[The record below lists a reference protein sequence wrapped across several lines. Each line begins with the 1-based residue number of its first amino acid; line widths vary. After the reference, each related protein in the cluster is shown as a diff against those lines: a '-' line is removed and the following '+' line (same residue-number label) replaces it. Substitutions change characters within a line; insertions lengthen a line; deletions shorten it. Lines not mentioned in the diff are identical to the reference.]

1 MIGLAFRRD
10 GVAVYP
16 VAPVAALWINTI
28 AAGPPA
34 LALGIEPTARD
45 VMDKGP
51 EAFQAIFTLSWYLD
65 TIGYGIFMGAQCL
78 ANFTI
83 VTYGVGSGEIL
94 PKCNDHLVGLLP
106 GCETVF
112 AARGTAFA
120 TLQLILM
127 AHAITVRPTMTL
139 WLKLISSPLQCKNLT
154 ISVFKMDLLNNTSLL
169 WSAGCLALTTFPY
182 VESFRVHTNF

>member
-34 LALGIEPTARD
+34 LALGVEPTAKD
-45 VMDKGP
+45 AMDLGP
-51 EAFQAIFTLSWYLD
+51 EEFQGIFTASWYLD
-65 TIGYGIFMGAQCL
+65 TIGYGVFMGAQCL
-78 ANFTI
+78 ANFVI
-83 VTYGVGSGEIL
+83 VTYGVGGGTDDIL

-112 AARGTAFA
+112 IARGTAFA

-127 AHAITVRPTMTL
+127 AHAITVRP
-139 WLKLISSPLQCKNLT
+139 K
-154 ISVFKMDLLNNTSLL
+154 
-169 WSAGCLALTTFPY
+169 Y
-182 VESFRVHTNF
+182 

>member
-1 MIGLAFRRD
+1 MVGLAFRGE

-28 AAGPPA
+28 SAGPPA
-34 LALGIEPTARD
+34 LALGIEPTAKD
-45 VMDKGP
+45 AMDIGP
-51 EAFQAIFTLSWYLD
+51 EAFQNIFTLSWYMD

-78 ANFTI
+78 ANFVI
-83 VTYGVGSGEIL
+83 VTYATGTGEENIL

-112 AARGTAFA
+112 LARGTAFA

-127 AHAITVRPTMTL
+127 AHAITVCGNEPG
-139 WLKLISSPLQCKNLT
+139 P
-154 ISVFKMDLLNNTSLL
+154 
-169 WSAGCLALTTFPY
+169 
-182 VESFRVHTNF
+182 